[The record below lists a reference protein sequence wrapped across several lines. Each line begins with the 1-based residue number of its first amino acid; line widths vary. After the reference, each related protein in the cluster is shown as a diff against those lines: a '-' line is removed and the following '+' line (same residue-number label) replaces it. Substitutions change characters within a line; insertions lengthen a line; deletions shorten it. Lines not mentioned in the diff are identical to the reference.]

1 MQQFLGTLHQQD
13 RQVVIMAHQPHKMN
27 VKKQW
32 QHWLLRMEEY
42 LEEVYNTELVARAM
56 MVDGSIYH

>member
-1 MQQFLGTLHQQD
+1 
-13 RQVVIMAHQPHKMN
+13 MN

-32 QHWLLRMEEY
+32 QHWLLRMEED

-56 MVDGSIYH
+56 MVDGAIYH